1 MASGLQNLSEVHKA
15 EGLSAAGLRIG
26 LVVSEWNS
34 RITEALLEG
43 ALATLRQLGADE
55 EGILVERVPGAFE
68 LPYGAKL
75 LARMTDVDGI
85 ICLGCVIRGE
95 TPHFDYVCQAAT
107 QGILQVGLEL
117 ELPVIFGVLTVDTL
131 EQALDRAGGKHG
143 NKGSEAALA
152 LVKMVLLAEKMIRF
166 EERSE

>member
-1 MASGLQNLSEVHKA
+1 MASGLQNLSAVHSK
-15 EGLSAAGLRIG
+15 EGLSAEGLRIG

-34 RITEALLEG
+34 QITEALLEG
-43 ALATLRQLGADE
+43 ALVTLRQLGADD
-55 EGILVERVPGAFE
+55 EGLLVEKVPGAFE

-95 TPHFDYVCQAAT
+95 TPHFDYVCQAAA
-107 QGILQVGLEL
+107 QGILLVGLEL

-131 EQALDRAGGKHG
+131 AQALDRAGGKHG
-143 NKGSEAALA
+143 NKGAEAALA
-152 LVKMVLLAEKMIRF
+152 LVKMVHLAGKMSRF
-166 EERSE
+166 EVRSE

>member
-1 MASGLQNLSEVHKA
+1 MATGLQNLSEVHSTD
-15 EGLSAAGLRIG
+15 GISADGLRIG
-26 LVVSEWNS
+26 LVVSEWNG
-34 RITEALLEG
+34 RVTEALLQG
-43 ALATLRQLGADE
+43 ALSALKELGADE
-55 EGILVERVPGAFE
+55 ESLLVERVPGAFE

-75 LARMTDVDGI
+75 MARMTDVDGI

-131 EQALDRAGGKHG
+131 EQAVDRAGGKHG
-143 NKGSEAALA
+143 NKGAEAALA
-152 LVKMVLLAEKMIRF
+152 LLKMVHLAQKMSRF
-166 EERSE
+166 DSER